1 MNDQGWYRLPTGC
14 SFQRV
19 ALAVLVASSG
29 CATVQATLPAGDFSQ
44 RLTLPF
50 RLRGGD
56 GRVTVRY
63 GTNHDAKRWGFD
75 LLGLPFDLKSIE
87 GFPVFE
93 ASVDYPTAGYRG
105 VMGWVQLVTVTDTK
119 TGVAETTV
127 DQLPI
132 FRDLEVPFM
141 ALGAPA
147 TAFDAPGP
155 NPPRTDET
163 WTAWT
168 FLTICP
174 DVGRTKRLVPVIAV
188 RWGHVLV
195 DGKATAVPVEAVSLD
210 HWDRLAPVL
219 RSRFPSWRFLP
230 AGSVE
235 L

>member
-1 MNDQGWYRLPTGC
+1 MNGSDFARLLIR
-14 SFQRV
+14 F
-19 ALAVLVASSG
+19 ALPGVGLAALVLASG
-29 CATVQATLPAGDFSQ
+29 CATVPTQPSGDFSQ
-44 RLTLPF
+44 QLTLPF
-50 RLRGGD
+50 RLRGAE
-56 GRVTVRY
+56 GRVTVRV
-63 GTNHDAKRWGFD
+63 GTNRDAKRWGFE
-75 LLGLPFDLKSIE
+75 LLGLPFELKRFE

-93 ASVDYPTAGYRG
+93 ASVDYPASGYRAF
-105 VMGWVQLVTVTDTK
+105 MGWVQLVTVTDAK

-127 DQLPI
+127 DQLPW

-168 FLTICP
+168 FLVVSP
-174 DVGRTKRLVPVIAV
+174 DVGRTKRLAPVVAV

-195 DGKATAVPVEAVSLD
+195 DGKATAAALEAVSLEQ
-210 HWDRLAPVL
+210 WDALAPVL
-219 RSRFPSWRFLP
+219 RARFPSWQFLP
-230 AGSVE
+230 AGSTA

>member
-1 MNDQGWYRLPTGC
+1 MTDQDSSRLSLRAFLRP
-14 SFQRV
+14 V
-19 ALAVLVASSG
+19 IAVLVVSSG
-29 CATVQATLPAGDFSQ
+29 CATVGAPPSGDFSQ
-44 RLTLPF
+44 QLTVPF
-50 RLRGGD
+50 RLRGAD

-75 LLGLPFDLKSIE
+75 LLGLPFDLKSLE

-93 ASVDYPTAGYRG
+93 ASVDYPTPGYRSF
-105 VMGWVQLVTVTDTK
+105 MGWVQLVTVTDTK
-119 TGVAETTV
+119 TGIAETTV

-141 ALGAPA
+141 GLGAPA

-174 DVGRTKRLVPVIAV
+174 DVGRTKRLAPVMAV

-195 DGKATAVPVEAVSLD
+195 EGKPTAVPVEAVSLD
-210 HWDRLAPVL
+210 QWDRLAPVL
-219 RSRFPSWRFLP
+219 RARFPSWQFLP
-230 AGSVE
+230 AGSIA